1 MNTPSLAE
9 HRVELAVAVQTLED
23 PSWVGRL
30 SNAVGKPVFVRAI
43 MPKAVGKSVEKVTE
57 AALRTALKAAF
68 TTLPRKPLDRGPL
81 VHKIVATKSGALG
94 GSLGL
99 LTLAVELPMS
109 TLPILRAIG
118 EIAQHEGEDL
128 TRPEAAL
135 ACIEVFALGGGSEDA
150 DSPADSGYFTVRS
163 ALSQSISEAS
173 TFVTEH
179 GFVSQGAPVLVRL
192 ITDVSSY
199 FGVVVS
205 QKIGAQAL
213 PIIGVVGGAAVNAA
227 FMDHY
232 QDLAKAH
239 FTVRRLEREFGHA
252 PVRSLYEEVRR
263 RGRMNEEL
271 KSR

>member
-30 SNAVGKPVFVRAI
+30 SNAVGKPVEFVRAI
-43 MPKAVGKSVEKVTE
+43 MPKAVGKSVEKATE

-81 VHKIVATKSGALG
+81 LHKILATTSGALG

-99 LTLAVELPMS
+99 LTLAVELPIS
-109 TLPILRAIG
+109 TLLILRAIG

-179 GFVSQGAPVLVRL
+179 GFVSQGARA
-192 ITDVSSY
+192 SSNSSRTSHRIS
-199 FGVVVS
+199 G
-205 QKIGAQAL
+205 
-213 PIIGVVGGAAVNAA
+213 
-227 FMDHY
+227 
-232 QDLAKAH
+232 
-239 FTVRRLEREFGHA
+239 
-252 PVRSLYEEVRR
+252 SLSRR
-263 RGRMNEEL
+263 RSAHKRSPL
-271 KSR
+271 